1 MSGESENTGTAESV
15 VQEAALASRTLVGRV
30 ISDRMQKTITVLV
43 ERRERH
49 PIYEKYIRR
58 STKIHAH
65 DENGEGHVGDLVAIE
80 QCRPVSKTKAWR
92 LHRVLE
98 RAR

>member
-1 MSGESENTGTAESV
+1 MSGASEKTEATG
-15 VQEAALASRTLVGRV
+15 AAQPDAGSAPRTLVGRV
-30 ISDRMQKTITVLV
+30 VSDRMQKTITVLV

-58 STKIHAH
+58 SSKVHAH
-65 DENGEGHVGDLVAIE
+65 DENGECHVGDLVAIE
-80 QCRPVSKTKAWR
+80 PCRPLSKTKSWR
-92 LHRVLE
+92 LNRVLE